1 MKERILYLE
10 GAGCAEYNGINCRCT
25 SVFKDGCGRL
35 VYAEASGFP
44 LSKLQKECFEDLH
57 RPAKAAK
64 IPLYLNLDVY
74 NKETNAWEAIL
85 PDWRDPTRQFPN
97 KDVPYTLKNICMW
110 LNRLCGTSF
119 DRVIVLPWYE
129 YAGYY
134 TQSDDGTKY
143 CRGDTFHYQPRI
155 TKKRQQKVAELQE
168 LHKKQFGVE
177 TDKTS
182 YWVGDDKKLHM
193 RLNMSDEKLK
203 RYGYEK
209 REYVI
214 EI

>member
-1 MKERILYLE
+1 ME

-35 VYAEASGFP
+35 IYAEASGFP
-44 LSKLQKECFEDLH
+44 LSESQKEWFEYMY

-85 PDWRDPTRQFPN
+85 PDWRDSTRQFPN

-119 DRVIVLPWYE
+119 DRVVVLP
-129 YAGYY
+129 
-134 TQSDDGTKY
+134 
-143 CRGDTFHYQPRI
+143 
-155 TKKRQQKVAELQE
+155 
-168 LHKKQFGVE
+168 
-177 TDKTS
+177 
-182 YWVGDDKKLHM
+182 
-193 RLNMSDEKLK
+193 
-203 RYGYEK
+203 
-209 REYVI
+209 
-214 EI
+214 